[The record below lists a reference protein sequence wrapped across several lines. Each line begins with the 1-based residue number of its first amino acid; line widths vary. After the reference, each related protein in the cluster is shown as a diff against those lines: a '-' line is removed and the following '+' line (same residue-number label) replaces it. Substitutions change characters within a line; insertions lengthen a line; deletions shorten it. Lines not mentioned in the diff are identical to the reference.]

1 MTAPAL
7 FIGLGGTGKQT
18 LMHLRRL
25 ILDNYGA
32 GVVPKTVLD
41 RYGSGRLP
49 HTAFLC
55 FDSDP
60 RLLDLDGQRF
70 DEILAGAALSGA
82 EFQSIEIDPEHMK
95 TFYEHPERYPSYTAW
110 YDFSLRKYGIPRN
123 GCGQTRPWG
132 RYAFF
137 NHYDKIRSS
146 IRAALDSLVDARTV
160 ADAREM
166 GVTLETGSVN
176 VFLVFSIAGGTGS
189 GTFIDT
195 AFLQRR

>member
-32 GVVPKTVLD
+32 GVVPKSVLD

-70 DEILAGAALSGA
+70 DELLAGAALSGDDIKKELA
-82 EFQSIEIDPEHMK
+82 KVECPVLLI
-95 TFYEHPERYPSYTAW
+95 
-110 YDFSLRKYGIPRN
+110 
-123 GCGQTRPWG
+123 
-132 RYAFF
+132 
-137 NHYDKIRSS
+137 
-146 IRAALDSLVDARTV
+146 LDACHS
-160 ADAREM
+160 ADRD
-166 GVTLETGSVN
+166 L
-176 VFLVFSIAGGTGS
+176 
-189 GTFIDT
+189 
-195 AFLQRR
+195 